1 MKYKNIDLVLIL
13 IQDLNKLQMIIL
25 IMQLGNLI
33 YILILVVEFRLV
45 LKIDG
50 FLMLL
55 AVLILIK
62 KSRFLMLLLL
72 MHRLWL
78 LVEVLLPVYPSIK
91 NLQLQCR
98 EAGPNLISFIAIY
111 KFVRLA
117 LKHTKK

>member
-33 YILILVVEFRLV
+33 YIPILVVEFLLV

-62 KSRFLMLLLL
+62 KLMFLMLLLL
-72 MHRLWL
+72 MHR
-78 LVEVLLPVYPSIK
+78 P
-91 NLQLQCR
+91 
-98 EAGPNLISFIAIY
+98 
-111 KFVRLA
+111 
-117 LKHTKK
+117 